1 MKHGLIVCIAVMW
14 AATTVWAQAPAT
26 APVNPLSAATKSM
39 YEMARDNIIKSAE
52 KMAEADYSFRP
63 VETVMTFRQLLIHVA
78 EANVMV
84 AGNAT
89 TEVKPKV
96 TADKEKA
103 TKAEVIAALKA
114 SFAFTDKLYDGLT
127 DTRALELVDMWKTK
141 RPVAYVL
148 SFNVVHSYE
157 HYGNLVTYMRIKGLV
172 PPSSEKK

>member
-1 MKHGLIVCIAVMW
+1 MKYGTVLSLVFLLLV
-14 AATTVWAQAPAT
+14 AAVWAQSP
-26 APVNPLSAATKSM
+26 APVSNPLSAATKSM
-39 YEMARDNIIKSAE
+39 YEMARNNILKSAE
-52 KMAEADYSFRP
+52 KMAEGDYSFRP

-89 TEVKPKV
+89 AEEKPKV

-127 DTRALELVDMWKTK
+127 DARALELVDMWKTK

-148 SFNVVHSYE
+148 SFNVVHNYE

-172 PPSSEKK
+172 PPSSEKR